1 MDKLNSFKY
10 TKYLNLDDIK
20 PHFMKLMTLLK
31 FNKLQL
37 PFYNNYGI
45 TAKYNENYN
54 FFTKDARKIIKKELI
69 KICVKINKCS
79 YFYNKPF
86 NYDNDF
92 LNEYLY

>member
-1 MDKLNSFKY
+1 MK
-10 TKYLNLDDIK
+10 TK
-20 PHFMKLMTLLK
+20 
-31 FNKLQL
+31 
-37 PFYNNYGI
+37 
-45 TAKYNENYN
+45 
-54 FFTKDARKIIKKELI
+54 KIIKKELI